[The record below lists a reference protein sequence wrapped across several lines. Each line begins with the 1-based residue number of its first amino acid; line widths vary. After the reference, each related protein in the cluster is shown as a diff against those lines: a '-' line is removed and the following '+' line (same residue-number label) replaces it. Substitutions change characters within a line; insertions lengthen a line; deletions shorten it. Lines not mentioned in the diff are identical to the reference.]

1 MNYYHRELYQKYM
14 VKMHG
19 NFKDHLVIKTVTIKE
34 FFNVN
39 MYVPVL
45 TCIYLLFFFLY
56 IEFILNKAM
65 SQQTVD
71 K

>member
-19 NFKDHLVIKTVTIKE
+19 NFKEHLVIKTVTIKE

-45 TCIYLLFFFLY
+45 TCIYLLFFF
-56 IEFILNKAM
+56 F
-65 SQQTVD
+65 
-71 K
+71 